1 MSAVVDCNP
10 MLSVVIPVYKNSENI
25 AALVSA
31 LESLNRALHGDF
43 EAVLVV
49 DGSPDDSYRAL
60 YKQLPIAGFRS
71 QLLELSR
78 NFGSFAAI
86 RAGLAAARGEYFCV
100 MAADLQEPP
109 ELILQFHQKLASGDY
124 DVVVGQRTARRD
136 PLTTRI
142 LSRLFWGFYRRF
154 VLPDIP
160 EGGVDIFGCTAAVRE
175 RIIELRENNSSLVGL
190 LFWLGFRRCYVPY
203 ERRKRAAGKSA
214 WTFQKKLRYL
224 NDSVYSF
231 SDLPIRLL
239 FRLGIIGLL
248 WSVVF
253 AIAIVIWRVASKVPV
268 PGYAATVLLVSF
280 FGALNC
286 FGLGV
291 IGGYVWRTF
300 ENTKFR
306 PTHVVASH
314 KTFDRLSATS
324 APVLERLR

>member
-1 MSAVVDCNP
+1 
-10 MLSVVIPVYKNSENI
+10 MLSVIVPVYKNSENI
-25 AALVSA
+25 AALLSA
-31 LESLNRALHGDF
+31 LESLNRSLHGDF

-49 DGSPDDSYRAL
+49 DGSPDDSYLAL

-86 RAGLAAARGEYFCV
+86 RAGLAAARGQCFCI

-109 ELILQFHQKLASGDY
+109 ELILQFYEKLTSGDY
-124 DVVVGQRTARRD
+124 DVAVGKRVGRKD
-136 PLTTRI
+136 PLM
-142 LSRLFWGFYRRF
+142 SRAFSSLFWGFYRRF
-154 VLPDIP
+154 VQPEIP
-160 EGGVDIFGCTAAVRE
+160 EGGVDIFGCTSAVRD
-175 RIIELRENNSSLVGL
+175 RMIELKENNSSLVGL
-190 LFWLGFRRCYVPY
+190 LFWLGFRRCYLPY
-203 ERRKRAAGKSA
+203 ERRKRVAGKSA
-214 WTFQKKLRYL
+214 WTFQKKMRYL
-224 NDSVYSF
+224 NDSVFSF

-239 FRLGIIGLL
+239 FRVGVVGLL

-253 AIAIVIWRVASKVPV
+253 GAIVLVWKLAGKVPV

-324 APVLERLR
+324 APALERLR

>member
-1 MSAVVDCNP
+1 
-10 MLSVVIPVYKNSENI
+10 
-25 AALVSA
+25 
-31 LESLNRALHGDF
+31 
-43 EAVLVV
+43 
-49 DGSPDDSYRAL
+49 
-60 YKQLPIAGFRS
+60 
-71 QLLELSR
+71 
-78 NFGSFAAI
+78 
-86 RAGLAAARGEYFCV
+86 

-109 ELILQFHQKLASGDY
+109 ELVLQFHEKLSAGDC
-124 DVVVGQRTARRD
+124 DVVVGQRAGRND
-136 PLTTRI
+136 PLMTR
-142 LSRLFWGFYRRF
+142 LASRIFWGFYRRF

-175 RIIELRENNSSLVGL
+175 RLVELRENNSSLVGL
-190 LFWLGFRRCYVPY
+190 LFWLGFRRCYIPY
-203 ERRKRAAGKSA
+203 ERRKRTLGKSA

-224 NDSVYSF
+224 NDSVFSF

-239 FRLGIIGLL
+239 FRVGVLGLV
-248 WSVVF
+248 WSVIF
-253 AIAIVIWRVASKVPV
+253 AAIVLIWKFAGKVPV

-314 KTFDRLSATS
+314 QTFGRISKPVSA
-324 APVLERLR
+324 ALERLR

>member
-1 MSAVVDCNP
+1 

-25 AALVSA
+25 AELVSA
-31 LESLNRALHGDF
+31 LESLNRALYGDF

-49 DGSPDDSYRAL
+49 DGSPDDSYLLLHKR
-60 YKQLPIAGFRS
+60 LPIAGFRS

-78 NFGSFAAI
+78 NFGAFAAI
-86 RAGLAAARGEYFCV
+86 RAGLAAARGDHFCV

-109 ELILQFHQKLASGDY
+109 ELILQFEQRLTSGDY
-124 DVVVGQRTARRD
+124 DVVVGQRTGRRD
-136 PLTTRI
+136 PLMSRV

-154 VLPDIP
+154 VLRDIP
-160 EGGVDIFGCTAAVRE
+160 EGGVDVFGCTAAVRE
-175 RIIELRENNSSLVGL
+175 QIIQLRENNSSLVGL

-203 ERRKRAAGKSA
+203 QRRKRAAGKSA
-214 WTFQKKLRYL
+214 WTFQKRLRYL

-239 FRLGIIGLL
+239 LRLGMTGLL
-248 WSVVF
+248 WSVAF
-253 AIAIVIWRVASKVPV
+253 AIVIVVWKVAGRVPV

-314 KTFDRLSATS
+314 EIFDRLSATS
-324 APVLERLR
+324 ASVLETLR

>member
-1 MSAVVDCNP
+1 
-10 MLSVVIPVYKNSENI
+10 MLSVVIPIYKNSENI

-49 DGSPDDSYRAL
+49 DGSPDDSYL
-60 YKQLPIAGFRS
+60 SLHKWLPIAGFRS

-86 RAGLAAARGEYFCV
+86 RAGLAAARGDHFCV

-109 ELILQFHQKLASGDY
+109 ELILQFEQRLTSGDY
-124 DVVVGQRTARRD
+124 DVVVGRRTGRCD
-136 PLTTRI
+136 PFMSRV

-160 EGGVDIFGCTAAVRE
+160 EGGVDVFGCTAAVRE

-190 LFWLGFRRCYVPY
+190 LFWLGFRRSYVPY

-214 WTFQKKLRYL
+214 WTFQKRLRYL

-239 FRLGIIGLL
+239 LRLGMIGLL

-253 AIAIVIWRVASKVPV
+253 AIAIVVWKVTGRVPV

-314 KTFDRLSATS
+314 ETFDQLSATS
-324 APVLERLR
+324 APFLEKVG

>member
-1 MSAVVDCNP
+1 
-10 MLSVVIPVYKNSENI
+10 MLSVIVPVYKNSENI
-25 AALVSA
+25 AALLSA
-31 LESLNRALHGDF
+31 LESLNRALYGDF

-49 DGSPDDSYRAL
+49 DGSPDDSYPSLHR
-60 YKQLPIAGFRS
+60 QLPAAGFRS

-86 RAGLAAARGEYFCV
+86 RAGLAAARGRYFCV

-109 ELILQFHQKLASGDY
+109 ELILQFQQKLAAGDC
-124 DVVVGQRTARRD
+124 DVVVGQRTARSD
-136 PLTTRI
+136 PLMTR
-142 LSRLFWGFYRRF
+142 LASRLFWGFYRRF

-160 EGGVDIFGCTAAVRE
+160 EGGVDIFGCTSAVRE

-190 LFWLGFRRCYVPY
+190 LFWLGFRRCYIPY
-203 ERRKRAAGKSA
+203 ERRRRVAGKSA

-224 NDSVYSF
+224 NDSVFSF

-239 FRLGIIGLL
+239 FRVGVVGLL

-253 AIAIVIWRVASKVPV
+253 GAIVLIWKLAGKVPV

-314 KTFDRLSATS
+314 KTFDRLSTPAS
-324 APVLERLR
+324 PALERLR

>member
-1 MSAVVDCNP
+1 
-10 MLSVVIPVYKNSENI
+10 MLSVIIPVYKNSENI
-25 AALVSA
+25 PALLSA
-31 LESLNRALHGDF
+31 LEGLNRSLDGDF

-49 DGSPDDSYRAL
+49 DGSPDDSYLAL
-60 YKQLPIAGFRS
+60 QRQLPVAGFSS

-86 RAGLAAARGEYFCV
+86 RAGLAAGRGDYFCV

-109 ELILQFHQKLASGDY
+109 ELVLQFHEKLSAGDC
-124 DVVVGQRTARRD
+124 DVVVGQRAGRND
-136 PLTTRI
+136 PLMTR
-142 LSRLFWGFYRRF
+142 LASRIFWGFYRRF

-175 RIIELRENNSSLVGL
+175 RLVELRENNSSLVGL
-190 LFWLGFRRCYVPY
+190 LFWLGFRRCYIPY
-203 ERRKRAAGKSA
+203 ERRKRTLGKSA

-224 NDSVYSF
+224 NDSVFSF

-239 FRLGIIGLL
+239 FRVGVLGLV
-248 WSVVF
+248 WSVIF
-253 AIAIVIWRVASKVPV
+253 AAIVLIWKFAGKVPV

-314 KTFDRLSATS
+314 QTFGRISKPVSA
-324 APVLERLR
+324 ALERLR